1 MVTVIIKSKEQ
12 ATMEMQVMKIKLEKE
27 EQEREIQRQKNFEK
41 RVKKICDY
49 FSNLIEKA
57 ISNGDNSIWD
67 TIMINTQT
75 YYNISPKVFE
85 EVKKIF
91 EQVGYNLYIDY
102 YSDSWRRR
110 SGKYAC
116 VNVSWNIE

>member
-12 ATMEMQVMKIKLEKE
+12 AIMEMQVMKIKLEKE
-27 EQEREIQRQKNFEK
+27 EQEKEIQRQKNFEK
-41 RVKKICDY
+41 SVKKVCDY

-67 TIMINTQT
+67 TIMTNTEV
-75 YYNISPKVFE
+75 YYHISPSVFE
-85 EVKKIF
+85 EVEKIF

-102 YSDSWRRR
+102 YSNSWCRR
-110 SGKYAC
+110 SGKYAS
-116 VNVSWNIE
+116 VHVSWNIE